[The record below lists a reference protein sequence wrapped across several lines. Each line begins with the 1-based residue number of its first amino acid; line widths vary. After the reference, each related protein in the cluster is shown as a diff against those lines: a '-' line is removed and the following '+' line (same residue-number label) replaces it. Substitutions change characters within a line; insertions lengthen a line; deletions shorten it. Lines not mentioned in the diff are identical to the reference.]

1 MRRFRDWSI
10 RHKLIGL
17 FLAMALCTALMI
29 AVPMGVFDFFGLKHA
44 IVRDQAVLADALAR
58 NSTAALAFRDFKSA
72 QDTLQALRAES
83 SVTAACIYD
92 KEGKPFARY
101 LRDGNASDFV
111 SPMVEPSRTRFEGKR
126 LVQFRSILL
135 DGEAVGTIYI
145 ESDLKRLYARL
156 RQYTLAFI
164 ATFMATLAIALLI
177 ASRLQRPIA
186 QPLNDLVS
194 TALAISG
201 AQNYSIRAQ
210 RNSDD
215 EFGVLVDSFNGMLD
229 QIEHNHEQL
238 EQQVA
243 ARTAELV
250 LANAQLRHAEEKY
263 RTIFEDAVIGIFQA
277 TPDGRPVSINRAL
290 AQLHGYDSPEQLMA
304 EVSNVVTEL
313 FVHPSRMDELRSE
326 LEVRG
331 SVRDVELELYRRDRT
346 KKWALA
352 NIRAVRDASG
362 TIALMEGTIEDIT
375 DRKCAEEQVQFLAFY
390 DALTGLP
397 NRTLLRDRLANALA
411 AARRRNE
418 KVAVLFLDLDRFK
431 VINDS
436 LGHSSGD
443 VLLQEVA
450 TRLKKCAREH
460 DTVARQGGD
469 EFVIVMSGIR
479 DVPDAAVAAE
489 RIMDGMCS
497 EFLIQEHSLTVSCS
511 IGISVYPDHGADI
524 ETLLKHADAAMYCA
538 KESGRNAFRFFS
550 EHMNEQAVERLTIEH
565 NLRSALGKN
574 ELFLV
579 YQPQAELAT
588 GGIIG
593 VEALLRWK
601 HPELGL
607 IPPDR
612 FIRVA
617 ENTGL
622 ILPIGEWVLQTA
634 CAAAR
639 RWQDQGLPP
648 IPVAVNVSAVQFR
661 QEGFRALVR
670 RILDETHL
678 PPQYLELELTE
689 SVLLVNADLTFP
701 VLQELKSMGVRLA
714 IDDFGTGYSS
724 LSYLRQFPVHRLK
737 IDRSFVK
744 AVAVNPDDAAIT
756 SAIISMGKS
765 LNLKVIAEGVEDQA
779 QMAFLKA
786 HHCDEIQGYY
796 FGAPVSPEE
805 IAQKLRSLP
814 QMGSS
819 LGHAAG
825 R

>member
-111 SPMVEPSRTRFEGKR
+111 PPMAEPSRTRFEGKR

-362 TIALMEGTIEDIT
+362 TIALMEGTMEDIT

-796 FGAPVSPEE
+796 FGAPMSPEE

>member
-111 SPMVEPSRTRFEGKR
+111 SPMAEPSRTRFEGKR

-145 ESDLKRLYARL
+145 ESDLKPLYARL